1 MHIRASQ
8 ADRVASCPGS
18 IIHVTGEVLSSRDL
32 GASHLGTAAHE
43 ALAAFVMGDTP
54 NLDLD
59 EIAERYD
66 VDREELGQL
75 YGTGTYAWNSQL
87 EQEFTAPETEVAL
100 EAKVGSLRLTGH
112 ADVISVDGSYR
123 WAIEVLDWESGR
135 VRRGHRNQ
143 LRSYA
148 YLALVRARKA
158 DQEPEKITVYTVW
171 LRHREI
177 DVSTY
182 TPKQLDQ
189 WASDLADRVTS
200 WNGVYTTGDHC
211 AFCPKKTTCLAKL
224 NEERA
229 LVQAFTGPE
238 ASGLSR
244 LSPESVYD
252 TYRRVKE
259 IERAVKGALAQFK
272 EHVES
277 VGEVASGDRALVLAE
292 RGRTT
297 IDARK
302 AWPVLSEVLSQD
314 ELAEAVSISKT
325 AITKA
330 VRANAK
336 GSKKAA
342 VSDVLDQLEAA
353 GAITKSSS
361 QYLKDGKRG
370 VKSE

>member
-1 MHIRASQ
+1 MSAIR
-8 ADRVASCPGS
+8 
-18 IIHVTGEVLSSRDL
+18 
-32 GASHLGTAAHE
+32 
-43 ALAAFVMGDTP
+43 
-54 NLDLD
+54 
-59 EIAERYD
+59 
-66 VDREELGQL
+66 
-75 YGTGTYAWNSQL
+75 
-87 EQEFTAPETEVAL
+87 
-100 EAKVGSLRLTGH
+100 
-112 ADVISVDGSYR
+112 
-123 WAIEVLDWESGR
+123 VLDWKSGR
-135 VRRGHRNQ
+135 VRRTHKNQ

-158 DQEPEKITVYTVW
+158 DQEPESITVYTVW

-182 TPKQLDQ
+182 TPAQLDQ
-189 WASDLADRVTS
+189 WAKDLANRVMN
-200 WNGVYTTGDHC
+200 WDGVYTTGDHC
-211 AFCPKKTTCLAKL
+211 AFCPRKTTCEAKL

-238 ASGLSR
+238 PSGLSR

-272 EHVES
+272 EHVQE

-353 GAITKSSS
+353 GAITKTSS

-370 VKSE
+370 VK